1 MTQKEREYFEQ
12 LKEMDID
19 SEIRK
24 ALYINQIT
32 EDENGNPLEHPIVD
46 LAQYTESFDDIAKNL
61 ENKIADSRTKIFMNF
76 INIRNLI
83 DNIQEFD
90 KDADNIEEAEK
101 NKYDAVISKS
111 LDDISNLFEMSEDE
125 SYMLL
130 LYLQSYEIAYEIAKE
145 GYKNCKKTLEEHF
158 ESLDK
163 NNDSNDEDE
172 VDD

>member
-1 MTQKEREYFEQ
+1 MTQTEREYFEQ

-19 SEIRK
+19 AEIRK
-24 ALYINQIT
+24 ALYIDQIT

-46 LAQYTESFDDIAKNL
+46 LAQYIESFDDIVKNL
-61 ENKIADSRTKIFMNF
+61 ESKIAESKTKIFMNF

-90 KDADNIEEAEK
+90 KDKDNIEEEDEK
-101 NKYDAVISKS
+101 NKYNAIISKT
-111 LDDISNLFEMSEDE
+111 LDDIANLFEMCEDE

-130 LYLQSYEIAYEIAKE
+130 LYLQSYEIAKE
-145 GYKNCKKTLEEHF
+145 GYRNCKKIFKEHS

-163 NNDSNDEDE
+163 SNDSNDEDE
-172 VDD
+172 VNN

>member
-1 MTQKEREYFEQ
+1 MTQTEREYFEQ

-32 EDENGNPLEHPIVD
+32 EDENGNPLDHPIVD
-46 LAQYTESFDDIAKNL
+46 LAQYIESFDDIVKNL
-61 ENKIADSRTKIFMNF
+61 ESKIAESKTKIFMNF
-76 INIRNLI
+76 INISNLI
-83 DNIQEFD
+83 DNIEEFD
-90 KDADNIEEAEK
+90 KDKDNIEEEDEK
-101 NKYDAVISKS
+101 NKYNAIISKT
-111 LDDISNLFEMSEDE
+111 LEDIKKLLEMCEDE

-130 LYLQSYEIAYEIAKE
+130 LYLQSYESAKE

-172 VDD
+172 VNN

>member
-1 MTQKEREYFEQ
+1 MTQTEREYFEQ

-19 SEIRK
+19 TEIRK

-46 LAQYTESFDDIAKNL
+46 LAQYTESFDCIVKNL
-61 ENKIADSRTKIFMNF
+61 ESKIAESKTKIFMNF

-90 KDADNIEEAEK
+90 KDEDNIEEDEK
-101 NKYDAVISKS
+101 NKYNAVISKS
-111 LDDISNLFEMSEDE
+111 LDDISNLFEMCEDE

-130 LYLQSYEIAYEIAKE
+130 LYLQSYEIAKE
-145 GYKNCKKTLEEHF
+145 GYKNCKKTFKEHF

-163 NNDSNDEDE
+163 SNDSNDKNN
-172 VDD
+172 

>member
-1 MTQKEREYFEQ
+1 MTQTEREYFEE
-12 LKEMDID
+12 LKKMDID
-19 SEIRK
+19 AELRR
-24 ALYINQIT
+24 ALYIDQIT

-46 LAQYTESFDDIAKNL
+46 LAQYTESFDDIVKILKN
-61 ENKIADSRTKIFMNF
+61 NIAESKTKIFMNF

-90 KDADNIEEAEK
+90 KDKDNIEEDEK
-101 NKYDAVISKS
+101 NKYNAVISKS

-130 LYLQSYEIAYEIAKE
+130 LYLQSYEIAKE
-145 GYKNCKKTLEEHF
+145 GYRNCKKIFKEHS

-163 NNDSNDEDE
+163 SNDSNDEDE
-172 VDD
+172 VNN

>member
-1 MTQKEREYFEQ
+1 MTQTEREYFEQ

-19 SEIRK
+19 TEIRK

-46 LAQYTESFDDIAKNL
+46 LAQYIESFDDIAKNL
-61 ENKIADSRTKIFMNF
+61 ESKIAESKTKIFMNF

-83 DNIQEFD
+83 DNVEEFD
-90 KDADNIEEAEK
+90 KEKDNIEEEDEK
-101 NKYDAVISKS
+101 NKYDAIISKT
-111 LDDISNLFEMSEDE
+111 LDDIKNLLEMCEDE

-130 LYLQSYEIAYEIAKE
+130 LYMQSYEIAKE
-145 GYKNCKKTLEEHF
+145 GYRNCKKIFKEHS

-163 NNDSNDEDE
+163 SNDSNDEDE
-172 VDD
+172 VNN

>member
-1 MTQKEREYFEQ
+1 MTQTEREYFEQ

-19 SEIRK
+19 KEIRK

-46 LAQYTESFDDIAKNL
+46 LAQYTNAFDDITKNL
-61 ENKIADSRTKIFMNF
+61 ESKIAESKTKIFMNF

-83 DNIQEFD
+83 DNVEEFD
-90 KDADNIEEAEK
+90 KEKDNIEEEDEK
-101 NKYDAVISKS
+101 NKYNAIISKT
-111 LDDISNLFEMSEDE
+111 LDDIKNLLEMCEDE

-130 LYLQSYEIAYEIAKE
+130 LYLQSYKIAKE

-172 VDD
+172 VND

>member
-61 ENKIADSRTKIFMNF
+61 ENKIADSKTKIFMNF

-83 DNIQEFD
+83 DNIEEFD
-90 KDADNIEEAEK
+90 KKKDEDDIEEDEK
-101 NKYDAVISKS
+101 NKYNAVISKS
-111 LDDISNLFEMSEDE
+111 LDDITNLFEMCEDE

-130 LYLQSYEIAYEIAKE
+130 LYLQSYKIAKE
-145 GYKNCKKTLEEHF
+145 GYKNCKKTLEEHL

-172 VDD
+172 VND

>member
-1 MTQKEREYFEQ
+1 MTQKEREYFEH
-12 LKEMDID
+12 LKEMNID
-19 SEIRK
+19 AEMRK

-46 LAQYTESFDDIAKNL
+46 LAQYIESFDDIVKNL
-61 ENKIADSRTKIFMNF
+61 ESKIAESKTKIFMNF

-90 KDADNIEEAEK
+90 KDKDNIEEEDEK
-101 NKYDAVISKS
+101 NKYDAIISKT
-111 LDDISNLFEMSEDE
+111 LDDIKNLLEMCEDE

-130 LYLQSYEIAYEIAKE
+130 LYMQSYEIAKE
-145 GYKNCKKTLEEHF
+145 GYKNCKKTFKEHS

-163 NNDSNDEDE
+163 SNNSNDEDE
-172 VDD
+172 VNN

>member
-1 MTQKEREYFEQ
+1 MTQKEREYFEH
-12 LKEMDID
+12 LKEMNID
-19 SEIRK
+19 AEMRK

-46 LAQYTESFDDIAKNL
+46 LAQYTESFDVIVKNL
-61 ENKIADSRTKIFMNF
+61 ESKIAESKTKIFMNF

-83 DNIQEFD
+83 DNIEEFD
-90 KDADNIEEAEK
+90 KKKDEDDIEEDDK
-101 NKYDAVISKS
+101 NKYNAVISKS
-111 LDDISNLFEMSEDE
+111 LDDITNLFEMCEDE

-130 LYLQSYEIAYEIAKE
+130 LYLQSYEIAKE

-172 VDD
+172 VNN

>member
-1 MTQKEREYFEQ
+1 MTQKEREYFEH

-19 SEIRK
+19 AEMRK

-46 LAQYTESFDDIAKNL
+46 LAQYIESFDDIVKNL
-61 ENKIADSRTKIFMNF
+61 ESKISESKTKIFMNF

-90 KDADNIEEAEK
+90 KKKDEDDIEEGEK
-101 NKYDAVISKS
+101 DKYNAVISKS
-111 LDDISNLFEMSEDE
+111 LDDISNLFEMCEDE

-130 LYLQSYEIAYEIAKE
+130 LYLQSYEIAKE
-145 GYKNCKKTLEEHF
+145 GYRNCKKTFKEHF

-163 NNDSNDEDE
+163 SDNSNDEDE
-172 VDD
+172 VNN

>member
-1 MTQKEREYFEQ
+1 MTQTEREYFEE
-12 LKEMDID
+12 LKKMDID
-19 SEIRK
+19 AEIRK

-46 LAQYTESFDDIAKNL
+46 LAQYIESFDDIVKNL
-61 ENKIADSRTKIFMNF
+61 ESKIAESKTKIFMNF

-83 DNIQEFD
+83 DNI
-90 KDADNIEEAEK
+90 EEDEK
-101 NKYDAVISKS
+101 NKYNAVISKS
-111 LDDISNLFEMSEDE
+111 LDDISNLFEMCEDE

-130 LYLQSYEIAYEIAKE
+130 LYLQSYEIAKE
-145 GYKNCKKTLEEHF
+145 GYKNCKKTLEEHL

-172 VDD
+172 VNN

>member
-46 LAQYTESFDDIAKNL
+46 LAQYTESFDDIVKTLKN
-61 ENKIADSRTKIFMNF
+61 NIAESKTKIFMNF

-130 LYLQSYEIAYEIAKE
+130 LYLQSYEIAKE

-172 VDD
+172 VNN

>member
-1 MTQKEREYFEQ
+1 MTQTEREYFEE
-12 LKEMDID
+12 LKKMDID
-19 SEIRK
+19 AELRK

-46 LAQYTESFDDIAKNL
+46 LAQYTESFDDIVKTLKN
-61 ENKIADSRTKIFMNF
+61 NIAESKTKIFMNF

-90 KDADNIEEAEK
+90 KDKDNMEEDEK
-101 NKYDAVISKS
+101 NKYNVIISKT
-111 LDDISNLFEMSEDE
+111 LDDIKNLLEMCEDE

-130 LYLQSYEIAYEIAKE
+130 LYLQSYEIAKE
-145 GYKNCKKTLEEHF
+145 GYKNCKKTFKEHS

-163 NNDSNDEDE
+163 SNNSNDEDE
-172 VDD
+172 VNN